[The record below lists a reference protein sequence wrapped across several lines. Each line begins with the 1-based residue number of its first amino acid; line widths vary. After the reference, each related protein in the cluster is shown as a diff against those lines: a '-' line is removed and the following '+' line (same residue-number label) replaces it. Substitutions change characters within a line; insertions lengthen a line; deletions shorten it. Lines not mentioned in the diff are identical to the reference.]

1 MDFKTNLETKL
12 EDRLN
17 VLKEKTSKKIPNSG
31 SELKLT
37 FE

>member
-17 VLKEKTSKKIPNSG
+17 VLKEKTSKKYQIADQS
-31 SELKLT
+31 
-37 FE
+37 

>member
-17 VLKEKTSKKIPNSG
+17 VLKEKTSKIPNSG
-31 SELKLT
+31 SEQKLT